1 MWERFFLFV
10 ESGVGGELGGS
21 VIGFCFFFLC
31 GNVGERRGGG
41 EGEKKEEER
50 KGQRRSRA
58 LSLGAACE
66 FSMLL
71 SLS

>member
-21 VIGFCFFFLC
+21 VIGFCFFFVRK
-31 GNVGERRGGG
+31 GWRETRGGK
-41 EGEKKEEER
+41 GEKKEEER